1 VAAAAAPSTMMHRRP
16 PWHCEETVVTQTE
29 TGQLR
34 AKQQTTR
41 RLLVVVA
48 VAWVTVTAAGR
59 RGQEREGQVVF

>member
-16 PWHCEETVVTQTE
+16 PWHCEETVATQTE

-48 VAWVTVTAAGR
+48 VGWVTAAGR

>member
-1 VAAAAAPSTMMHRRP
+1 MAAAAAPSTMMHRRP

-48 VAWVTVTAAGR
+48 MA
-59 RGQEREGQVVF
+59 